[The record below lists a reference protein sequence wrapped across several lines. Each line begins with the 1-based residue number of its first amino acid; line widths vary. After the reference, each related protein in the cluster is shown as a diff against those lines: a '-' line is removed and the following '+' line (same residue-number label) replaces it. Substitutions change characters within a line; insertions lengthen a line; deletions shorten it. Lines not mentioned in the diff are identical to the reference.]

1 MMRKAH
7 SQVSVRRGNYGTC
20 EAAARAGQP
29 SGGAED
35 TGIWKCD
42 PPNLERGSFWS

>member
-7 SQVSVRRGNYGTC
+7 SQVSVCRGDYGTS
-20 EAAARAGQP
+20 EAATRARQS

-35 TGIWKCD
+35 TNIRESD